1 MTTPKPIRS
10 PAERFEEDASLA
22 SEVAAGGL
30 RGVEVALV
38 VLVGLLVCPPLAIA
52 VFLVVAPLLVV
63 ALVLGLLAA
72 VLSAPYLLYHH
83 FRGKHGG
90 GHLSLLAHRI
100 RLAGRALLDLAPHRI
115 VAGVRKAHS
124 GW

>member
-1 MTTPKPIRS
+1 MTTPKPIRT

-30 RGVEVALV
+30 RGIEVALV

-63 ALVLGLLAA
+63 ALVLALLVAI
-72 VLSAPYLLYHH
+72 VSTPYLLVHR
-83 FRGKHGG
+83 FRGHHGG
-90 GHLSLLAHRI
+90 GHLRLLAHRG
-100 RLAGRALLDLAPHRI
+100 RLAAHALAELAPHRI
-115 VAGVRKAHS
+115 VAGVREAHT
-124 GW
+124 GR

>member
-10 PAERFEEDASLA
+10 PAERFEEDAALA

-63 ALVLGLLAA
+63 ALVFGLLAA
-72 VLSAPYLLYHH
+72 VISAPYLLVHH
-83 FRGKHGG
+83 FRGHHGG
-90 GHLSLLAHRI
+90 AHLSLLVHRL
-100 RLAGRALLDLAPHRI
+100 RLAGRALFDLAPHRI
-115 VAGVRKAHS
+115 AADVRKAHS
-124 GW
+124 GR